1 MMNIDKA
8 IFNDN
13 RNYNYSGFEE
23 FERPDYS
30 FIVEL
35 VEENSRVVDL
45 GCGNGSLMQ
54 ILIRKKKVAVKGVEI
69 SESGVAICKQKG
81 LDVIQGKIDNSLPFN
96 DNEFDYSICHI
107 TIQMVMYPEVLLQE
121 MKRISRYQIISFP
134 NFAFYKNRLELFFKG
149 RMPRKMLFG
158 YNWFNTG
165 HIHQLSFKDFIEL
178 INCVGNL
185 EIQRISFI
193 KSNSIK
199 DHLIQI
205 FPNLLMQFP
214 IFLLT
219 KNEKTYK

>member
-1 MMNIDKA
+1 MINIDKP

-13 RNYNYSGFEE
+13 RNYNYSGFED
-23 FERPDYS
+23 FDRPDYS

-35 VEENSRVVDL
+35 VNENSKVVDL

-54 ILIRKKKVAVKGVEI
+54 KLVREKKASVKGIEI
-69 SESGVAICKQKG
+69 SESGVSICKEKG
-81 LDVIQGKIDNSLPFN
+81 LDVIQGRIDNILPFK

-121 MKRISRYQIISFP
+121 MKRISKYQIISFP
-134 NFAFYKNRLELFFKG
+134 NFAFYKNRLELLFNG

-158 YNWFNTG
+158 YDWFNTG
-165 HIHQLSFKDFIEL
+165 HIHQLSYKDFIEL
-178 INCVGNL
+178 INIVGNL
-185 EIQRISFI
+185 KIRKISFI

-199 DHLIQI
+199 DYSIPI

-219 KNEKTYK
+219 KNE